1 MKIYYHNTKSLKIL
15 LLLIFLIFIIFNA
28 CSPSYVPNVIN
39 TPLLSNKG
47 ELQLGIHTGLS
58 GTDPQFAYAVT
69 DNIGLMLNG
78 SFANRTY
85 DTVSNFHKHNF
96 GELGVGYFTKFA
108 DNGIFEVFTGLGFGD
123 LNAHFKSG
131 IFNSSAQINTRR
143 LFLQPAI
150 GAKTNIF
157 DGSFAPRLVIL
168 NLTQGTDNV
177 TAVLLEPAITAK
189 VGYKYVK
196 AVFQFGLSLPLS
208 STGDFYYQPF
218 LFSIGLQGFIGLLT
232 RNDSKY

>member
-1 MKIYYHNTKSLKIL
+1 MEKRKFATIHAALLGLISYIL
-15 LLLIFLIFIIFNA
+15 VLSS
-28 CSPSYVPNVIN
+28 CSPSYIPNVIN

-47 ELQLGIHTGLS
+47 ELQLGIHTGLA
-58 GTDPQFAYAVT
+58 GVDPQGAYAIN

-78 SFANRTY
+78 SFANRASDSSANY
-85 DTVSNFHKHNF
+85 HKHDF

-108 DNGIFEVFTGLGFGD
+108 DNGRLEVFTGLGYGD
-123 LNAHFKSG
+123 LNAHFESG
-131 IFNSSAQINTRR
+131 IFNSSAKVNTRR
-143 LFLQPAI
+143 FFIQPAI

-157 DGSFAPRLVIL
+157 DGSFATRFVFLDIY
-168 NLTQGTDNV
+168 QGGKSV
-177 TAVLLEPAITAK
+177 HAVLFEPAITAK
-189 VGYKYVK
+189 VGYKYAK

-208 STGDFYYQPF
+208 ATENYYYQPF